1 MKIQNIKLENFA
13 GVKSAEYKLNGREAV
28 ITGENDLGKSTIFDS
43 LVYLLTDKNSTLDKG
58 WTPKTR
64 DIDGAEKH
72 HLNHTVEITFDVDG
86 NPSTLSKVY
95 HETYKKKRGSNS
107 EEFSGHTTDYFVDD
121 VPTKESDFEKTVL
134 ELTGAE
140 STEQILST
148 IIPNYF
154 AKEMTWQDRRKVLL
168 DIVGDI
174 EFDDVINANKELT
187 DLENYVN
194 KNEDGSA
201 RYSVD
206 ELKEIAKAK
215 RKKINKELEEIPARI
230 DEVERSKPE
239 VSVKNETE
247 VKNSIKSNK
256 KSLTEIEN
264 KIDEAKATDGQSEI
278 LAQKIEIKNKIANI
292 KDKLREE
299 SSKKREAFE
308 NKQSELQSKVS
319 EESQKVSD
327 LEYEISKLSQELLD
341 KRETRDLLAKKFRDI
356 SNMQWDESNEIC
368 PVCNRKLEQSDID
381 QAKATFNERKSN
393 QLDEINAIGKEVS
406 KTVIADLE
414 AELNAKE
421 NELAKAESSLDQ
433 VKKNLEQFIQNN
445 NQDQLN
451 EGYDSNPEIK
461 ELEQQL
467 EKLNK
472 TTKTVDIKGLEVEKN
487 AIEQSLSLLNSELNK
502 FELIAQLNER
512 IKALK
517 AQEKKLS
524 SAFLETEKVLDLV
537 DEYTRTLVSLLD
549 EKINSKFKNV
559 KFQLFEEQVNG
570 GIKEICEVLVPSRDG
585 SDVPFANAN
594 TGGKMLAGFEIVNT
608 LQKHYGLNLPVFI
621 DNFESLST
629 TLPKH
634 EMQVIYLQVV
644 KGQKKLNVTLV

>member
-1 MKIQNIKLENFA
+1 MKIKNIKLENFA
-13 GVKSAEYKLNGREAV
+13 GVKSAEYKLDGKEAV
-28 ITGENDLGKSTIFDS
+28 ISGENDLGKSTIFDS

-121 VPTKESDFEKTVL
+121 VPTKKSDFEKTVL

-168 DIVGDI
+168 DIVGEI
-174 EFDDVINANKELT
+174 EFDDVLNANKELA

-194 KNEDGSA
+194 KDEDGLA

-239 VSVKNETE
+239 VSAKNKTQVKNAI
-247 VKNSIKSNK
+247 KNNQIA
-256 KSLTEIEN
+256 LTEIEN

-292 KDKLREE
+292 KDDLREE

-319 EESQKVSD
+319 EESQKVSE
-327 LEYEISKLSQELLD
+327 LEYEISKLSQEVLD

-393 QLDEINAIGKEVS
+393 QLDEINAKGKEVS

-414 AELNAKE
+414 AQLNAKE
-421 NELAKAESSLDQ
+421 DELAKAESSLDQ

-451 EGYDSNPEIK
+451 ESYDTNPEIK
-461 ELEQQL
+461 ELEKQL

-472 TTKTVDIKGLEVEKN
+472 TTKTVDTKGLEVEKN

-594 TGGKMLAGFEIVNT
+594 TGGEMLAGFEIVNT